1 MIDAGAAVALGTDF
15 NSSTSPTYSM
25 QMIVALACSRMH
37 MTPEEAICAATF
49 NAACAI
55 GCEQRLGSLET
66 GKSADLIIL
75 NASDY
80 REIPYHFGVNLV
92 RTTVKRGEPI
102 YQQAK
107 VIASPEQALR
117 NAAHRDLRF

>member
-1 MIDAGAAVALGTDF
+1 
-15 NSSTSPTYSM
+15 
-25 QMIVALACSRMH
+25 MH

-55 GCEQRLGSLET
+55 GCEQRVGSLET
-66 GKSADLIIL
+66 GKSADLIVL

-92 RTTVKRGEPI
+92 RLTVKRGETV
-102 YQQAK
+102 YEEGK
-107 VIASPEQALR
+107 VGSREDMPR
-117 NAAHRDLRF
+117 GPAHRDLRLS

>member
-1 MIDAGAAVALGTDF
+1 
-15 NSSTSPTYSM
+15 
-25 QMIVALACSRMH
+25 

-55 GCEQRLGSLET
+55 GCEQRVGSLEA

-92 RTTVKRGEPI
+92 RMTVKRGETV
-102 YQQAK
+102 YQEGNIGAR
-107 VIASPEQALR
+107 PEDVPPGP
-117 NAAHRDLRF
+117 AHRDLRLS